1 MNRVALAT
9 FSFFD
14 TAGQPEKEDPERF
27 YHGFALG
34 LMVVELAAL
43 YTRPPIDRGKAVSGR
58 SCSKGD

>member
-1 MNRVALAT
+1 MNEYMNRVALAT

-43 YTRPPIDRGKAVSGR
+43 YTRPPIGR
-58 SCSKGD
+58 ADSAATT